1 MKKLLLI
8 MAVGLIACE
17 QQDCQTCTE
26 TTEKRTRN
34 VFASSLVIETEV
46 TKYALCEQADIDEV
60 NGKVVTGPQIYTSQG
75 VYYRI
80 VKTTTC
86 E

>member
-17 QQDCQTCTE
+17 QQECQTCTE
-26 TTEKRTRN
+26 TTEKRTRK
-34 VFASSLVIETEV
+34 FAFSPVIETDV